1 MARNWWLRREKFSNL
16 IKRINAVLKICNSM
30 IKNYIPLIIKAIHY
44 QCRKLLNNEQNKK
57 FFKFLTLPF
66 FTFIFLFFI
75 INLESSSNIKNNT
88 VIDVQFLKKYQKFQ
102 TNYFANYNLVFKK
115 MMPERMHQCPC
126 VLDSEQVFDEL
137 SIKSNQ
143 SFFTNQC
150 LDFK

>member
-88 VIDVQFLKKYQKFQ
+88 VIDV
-102 TNYFANYNLVFKK
+102 
-115 MMPERMHQCPC
+115 
-126 VLDSEQVFDEL
+126 
-137 SIKSNQ
+137 
-143 SFFTNQC
+143 
-150 LDFK
+150 